1 MLTVSIIALIVA
13 IVAIAVAVAVYYKVK
28 AFNNRMLEL
37 DREQVSINNLLRG
50 VELRVDDL
58 EKDDSQVVYKD
69 LGGASY
75 DEKTKTLTVFG
86 NLKAEGWISCETI
99 LED

>member
-13 IVAIAVAVAVYYKVK
+13 IVAIVVAVAVYYKVK

-58 EKDDSQVVYKD
+58 EKEEGQVLYQG
-69 LGGASY
+69 LG
-75 DEKTKTLTVFG
+75 
-86 NLKAEGWISCETI
+86 
-99 LED
+99 

>member
-1 MLTVSIIALIVA
+1 MTTLTIISLIVA
-13 IVAIAVAVAVYYKVK
+13 IAALVVAVSVYHKVK

-58 EKDDSQVVYKD
+58 ER
-69 LGGASY
+69 
-75 DEKTKTLTVFG
+75 
-86 NLKAEGWISCETI
+86 EG
-99 LED
+99 